1 MSNVT
6 RRDDRRALSDRLP
19 APGAEDS
26 LIAGSSTHSV
36 LFGWLLAVLAGAMW
50 LIGHLFNE
58 FSFPFVLAF
67 VSSSVLLGLI
77 NPAIAAG
84 LTLVIVPFSGGDVS
98 QGLAEFARSAPMLA
112 AAVRIIIDRIRGSS
126 ATVTS
131 QKPSR
136 VLFVA
141 AVAAMILYPSIRF
154 TADGAPW
161 APSETIVDDI
171 FFLMGAPAA
180 MFATWIVVSH
190 IRQETVERLVQL
202 VPVALVVAMLSAL
215 AAWIGVL
222 AIEQFTFDGKVY
234 GRLAGLGFPTPTA
247 MGVAIALPL
256 AAAGALRISRS
267 LAFSV
272 VLLGLVTI
280 VLTESRGP
288 LIAVI
293 VAGAAML
300 VMNSRVSI
308 RVYVGAIVLVL
319 VAVAGLAWL
328 RYPELFQAGTVGRLP
343 DLEGDLL
350 RVVSWV
356 AGIQIALQQPLTGG
370 GWMSVRGWNDGE
382 LGDKNVNLSH
392 NLVLQGLADGGV
404 PLGASVAVVVLG
416 ALRSAWS
423 LRSYLPPA
431 WIASFVALL
440 VCGAWDMPQLRAFAS
455 VMGGMALGLVCRVE
469 HRPAREP

>member
-1 MSNVT
+1 
-6 RRDDRRALSDRLP
+6 
-19 APGAEDS
+19 
-26 LIAGSSTHSV
+26 
-36 LFGWLLAVLAGAMW
+36 
-50 LIGHLFNE
+50 
-58 FSFPFVLAF
+58 
-67 VSSSVLLGLI
+67 
-77 NPAIAAG
+77 
-84 LTLVIVPFSGGDVS
+84 
-98 QGLAEFARSAPMLA
+98 
-112 AAVRIIIDRIRGSS
+112 
-126 ATVTS
+126 
-131 QKPSR
+131 
-136 VLFVA
+136 
-141 AVAAMILYPSIRF
+141 
-154 TADGAPW
+154 
-161 APSETIVDDI
+161 
-171 FFLMGAPAA
+171 
-180 MFATWIVVSH
+180 
-190 IRQETVERLVQL
+190 
-202 VPVALVVAMLSAL
+202 
-215 AAWIGVL
+215 
-222 AIEQFTFDGKVY
+222 
-234 GRLAGLGFPTPTA
+234 

-308 RVYVGAIVLVL
+308 QVYVGAIVLVL

-328 RYPELFQAGTVGRLP
+328 RYPELFQAGRVGWLP

>member
-1 MSNVT
+1 MSKLH
-6 RRDDRRALSDRLP
+6 RRDHQRALSDHLP
-19 APGAEDS
+19 APSAEGS
-26 LIAGSSTHSV
+26 LIGEGGVQSFP
-36 LFGWLLAVLAGAMW
+36 FGWLLAVLTSAMW
-50 LIGHLFNE
+50 LLGHLFDA

-67 VSSSVLLGLI
+67 VSSGIVLGLI
-77 NPAIAAG
+77 SPAIAAG
-84 LTLVIVPFSGGDVS
+84 LTLVVVPFSGGDVS

-112 AAVRIIIDRIRGSS
+112 AAVRIIVDRIRGSS
-126 ATVTS
+126 VIITS
-131 QKPSR
+131 QKPSI

-161 APSETIVDDI
+161 APPETILDDI
-171 FFLMGAPAA
+171 LFLIGAPAA
-180 MFATWIVVSH
+180 MFATWIVFSH
-190 IRQETVERLVQL
+190 IRQEAMKRLVQL
-202 VPVALVVAMLSAL
+202 MPIALVVAMLSAL
-215 AAWIGVL
+215 AAWIGVH
-222 AIEQFTFDGKVY
+222 AIEQFTFDGQVY

-247 MGVAIALPL
+247 MGIAIALPL

-267 LAFSV
+267 LALLV

-293 VAGAAML
+293 VAGALMFA
-300 VMNSRVSI
+300 MNSRVSV
-308 RVYVGAIVLVL
+308 RVYVGAIALVI
-319 VAVAGLAWL
+319 VALIGLAWL
-328 RYPELFQAGTVGRLP
+328 RYPELFQAGASGRLP
-343 DLEGDLL
+343 NLEGDLL
-350 RVVSWV
+350 RVISWV

-392 NLVLQGLADGGV
+392 NLILQGLADGGV

-416 ALRSAWS
+416 SFRSVLTLRTD
-423 LRSYLPPA
+423 LPVA

-440 VCGAWDMPQLRAFAS
+440 VCGVWDMPQLRAFAS
-455 VMGGMALGLVCRVE
+455 VMGGMALGLVSRVE
-469 HRPAREP
+469 HGEAHKP